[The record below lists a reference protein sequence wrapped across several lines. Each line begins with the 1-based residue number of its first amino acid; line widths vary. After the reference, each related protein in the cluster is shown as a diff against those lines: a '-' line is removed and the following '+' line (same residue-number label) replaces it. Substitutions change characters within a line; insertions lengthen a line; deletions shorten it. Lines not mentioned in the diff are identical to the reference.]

1 MGVAVRS
8 IAVLLVVVGVWV
20 GVGVG
25 TDPSRLQT
33 LLARTSRRAV
43 EFAAAYPVLSG
54 LLVAA
59 SLVVVAV
66 PFGIA
71 TVAYARQQT

>member
-20 GVGVG
+20 GI
-25 TDPSRLQT
+25 DSSRLQT
-33 LLARTSRRAV
+33 PLARTSRQAV

>member
-1 MGVAVRS
+1 MGVVVRS
-8 IAVLLVVVGVWV
+8 IAVLLVVAGVWV
-20 GVGVG
+20 G
-25 TDPSRLQT
+25 TDLSRLRT
-33 LLARTSRRAV
+33 PLARTSRRAV
-43 EFAAAYPVLSG
+43 EFAAVYPVLSG
-54 LLVAA
+54 LLIAA

>member
-8 IAVLLVVVGVWV
+8 IAVLLIVAVGVW
-20 GVGVG
+20 VG

>member
-8 IAVLLVVVGVWV
+8 IAVLLVAVGIW
-20 GVGVG
+20 VG
-25 TDPSRLQT
+25 TDPSRLRT
-33 LLARTSRRAV
+33 PLARASRRAV

-71 TVAYARQQT
+71 TVAYARQRT

>member
-1 MGVAVRS
+1 M
-8 IAVLLVVVGVWV
+8 
-20 GVGVG
+20 G
-25 TDPSRLQT
+25 TDPSRLQMPP
-33 LLARTSRRAV
+33 ARTSRQAV

-71 TVAYARQQT
+71 AVAYARQQT